1 MKEASVDTIQFLV
14 LSVWPIGFSA
24 ISLGVLTV
32 GFTGFAASRAK
43 SANAKTGLPSSSTV
57 ERIVVGLCAA
67 ASSLGLVAAFQI
79 VRLSRVSLPRFPLT
93 GLLLAVSLLL
103 LALPALFW
111 ETRFRWVAE
120 GFALMA
126 LGTTAIL
133 GMWSFGFLFLPLVVL
148 MAWVCIEHLLEI
160 SRSFLSAH
168 RRVDA
173 ASGQTSNVGVA
184 VDSTVDRPRHYPHSE
199 G

>member
-1 MKEASVDTIQFLV
+1 
-14 LSVWPIGFSA
+14 
-24 ISLGVLTV
+24 
-32 GFTGFAASRAK
+32 
-43 SANAKTGLPSSSTV
+43 
-57 ERIVVGLCAA
+57 
-67 ASSLGLVAAFQI
+67 
-79 VRLSRVSLPRFPLT
+79 
-93 GLLLAVSLLL
+93 LAVSLLL